1 MSIDDSTSFFD
12 IKVKLDEALS
22 CFGSNNFIETLR
34 IYDLIL
40 KHDSDNITA
49 LYSKGVTYSKMGE
62 SEKAV
67 ISFKQVNKL
76 YPNHPPTVANL
87 AVLLEELNVQEAVDF
102 ANIAAISYPDLEAI
116 NRISKLLENNLIQD
130 DTGPL
135 LISNPVAEE
144 NHYNQESD
152 DDLLNLLSDYITEEI
167 DEIKAQRLLDNGDYI
182 ESVKLWKKIL
192 ENKPQ
197 SSEIWLGLSN
207 ALISAGY
214 LEKGQQCLERS
225 KILTN
230 AVEES
235 FVHGEINNGEVNDED
250 NARLRRASEL
260 ETENKKIYNDKV
272 NTSIEWFNKGTNFL
286 SEGKSIDSIS
296 CFEKAIGGCPQEE
309 IELRVRSQNG
319 RGDALYNLS
328 KYSESILAYHAAI
341 SLDPNLLTGR
351 TLYNMGQSY
360 AFLELYDDGLK
371 CFEQAI
377 NRGLEQDGIEL
388 CKTQINRCKILLRE
402 QKKRLSK

>member
-1 MSIDDSTSFFD
+1 MSIDNSTSSFD
-12 IKVKLDEALS
+12 IKFKFEEALS
-22 CFGSNNFIETLR
+22 YFSSNDFSEAMR
-34 IYDLIL
+34 IYELIL
-40 KHDSDNITA
+40 KNDSDNITA
-49 LYSKGVTYSKMGE
+49 LYSKGVTYSKMGD
-62 SEKAV
+62 SEGAI
-67 ISFKQVNKL
+67 ISFKQLNKIF
-76 YPNHPPTVANL
+76 PNHPPTVANL
-87 AVLLEELNVQEAVDF
+87 AVLLEGVNVEEAIDF
-102 ANIAAISYPDLEAI
+102 ANIAAISYPDLETI
-116 NRISKLLENNLIQD
+116 NRISKLSENNLVKN

-135 LISNPVAEE
+135 LISNPVVDEF
-144 NHYNQESD
+144 NNSRESD
-152 DDLLNLLSDYITEEI
+152 EDLIGLLGDYIIEET
-167 DEIKAQRLLDNGDYI
+167 DEVKAQRLLDNGDFI

-197 SSEIWLGLSN
+197 SPKIWLGLGN

-214 LEKGQQCLERS
+214 LDKGQQCLERS
-225 KILTN
+225 KILTTGVKDSI
-230 AVEES
+230 AGGDERKEE
-235 FVHGEINNGEVNDED
+235 FNNEETDS
-250 NARLRRASEL
+250 LTTTSEL
-260 ETENKKIYNDKV
+260 ESENKKIYNDKV
-272 NTSIEWFNKGTNFL
+272 NISIEWYNKGTNFL

-296 CFEKAIGGCPQEE
+296 CFEKAIGGCPKEE

-360 AFLELYDDGLK
+360 AFLELYEDGLK

-377 NRGLEQDGIEL
+377 NRGLEQDGKEL
-388 CKTQINRCKILLRE
+388 CKTQINRCKVLLRE

>member
-152 DDLLNLLSDYITEEI
+152 DDLLNLLSDYITEET

>member
-1 MSIDDSTSFFD
+1 
-12 IKVKLDEALS
+12 
-22 CFGSNNFIETLR
+22 
-34 IYDLIL
+34 
-40 KHDSDNITA
+40 
-49 LYSKGVTYSKMGE
+49 MGE

>member
-1 MSIDDSTSFFD
+1 MSIDDSTLTFD
-12 IKVKLDEALS
+12 IKAKFEEALS
-22 CFGSNNFIETLR
+22 YFKSDNFIDALR
-34 IYDLIL
+34 IYKLIL
-40 KHDSDNITA
+40 KNDNDNITA
-49 LYSKGVTYSKMGE
+49 LYSKGVTYSKMGD
-62 SEKAV
+62 SERAI
-67 ISFKQVNKL
+67 ISFKQLNKVF
-76 YPNHPPTVANL
+76 PNHPPTVANL
-87 AVLLEELNVQEAVDF
+87 AVLLEDINVEEAVDF
-102 ANIAAISYPDLEAI
+102 ANIAAISYPDLESI
-116 NRISKLLENNLIQD
+116 NRIRKLIESNIIQD

-135 LISNPVAEE
+135 LISNPVV
-144 NHYNQESD
+144 
-152 DDLLNLLSDYITEEI
+152 EEI
-167 DEIKAQRLLDNGDYI
+167 DNIHESDNDLLDLLDDHVTEETAEEMAQRLLDGGDFI

-192 ENKPQ
+192 EDKPQ
-197 SSEIWLGLSN
+197 SSDIWFGLGN

-225 KILTN
+225 KILSTVLKDSLEDDN
-230 AVEES
+230 NKNKEL
-235 FVHGEINNGEVNDED
+235 NNGENDKI
-250 NARLRRASEL
+250 RRVSEL

-272 NTSIEWFNKGTNFL
+272 NTSIEWYNKGTNFL

-296 CFEKAIGGCPQEE
+296 CFEKAIGGCPKEE

>member
-62 SEKAV
+62 SEQAI
-67 ISFKQVNKL
+67 ISFKQVNKI

-87 AVLLEELNVQEAVDF
+87 AVLLEDLNIQEAVDF

-116 NRISKLLENNLIQD
+116 NRICKLLEINLIQD

-144 NHYNQESD
+144 NHDIQESD
-152 DDLLNLLSDYITEEI
+152 DDLLDLLNDYITEET

-225 KILTN
+225 KLLTI
-230 AVEES
+230 AVEDS
-235 FVHGEINNGEVNDED
+235 FVEGEINNGEVNNED
-250 NARLRRASEL
+250 KASLTRASEM

-272 NTSIEWFNKGTNFL
+272 NTSIEWYNKGTNFL

>member
-1 MSIDDSTSFFD
+1 MGIDDSTPFFD
-12 IKVKLDEALS
+12 IKVKFEEALS
-22 CFGSNNFIETLR
+22 YYRSNNYIEALK
-34 IYDLIL
+34 IYKLIL
-40 KHDSDNITA
+40 KNDSDNITA
-49 LYSKGVTYSKMGE
+49 LYSKGVTYSKMGD
-62 SEKAV
+62 SERA
-67 ISFKQVNKL
+67 IMSFKKL
-76 YPNHPPTVANL
+76 NEIFPNHPPTIANL
-87 AVLLEELNVQEAVDF
+87 AVLLEEINIEEAVDF
-102 ANIAAISYPDLEAI
+102 ANIAAISYPDLETI
-116 NRISKLLENNLIQD
+116 NRISKLLENNIIQD
-130 DTGPL
+130 DSGPL
-135 LISNPVAEE
+135 LISNPVVEE
-144 NHYNQESD
+144 IKNFQESD
-152 DDLLNLLSDYITEEI
+152 DDLLDLLGDYITEET
-167 DEIKAQRLLDNGDYI
+167 DEVKAQRLLDDGDFI

-214 LEKGQQCLERS
+214 LDKGQQCLERS
-225 KILTN
+225 KILATV
-230 AVEES
+230 VEDS
-235 FVHGEINNGEVNDED
+235 FVDDDKKNGELNSEEIDSS
-250 NARLRRASEL
+250 RRASEL
-260 ETENKKIYNDKV
+260 ETENTKIYNDKV
-272 NTSIEWFNKGTNFL
+272 NISIEWYNKGTNFL

-296 CFEKAIGGCPQEE
+296 CFEKAIGGCPKEE

-319 RGDALYNLS
+319 RGDALYNLT

-341 SLDPNLLTGR
+341 SLEPNLLTGR

-388 CKTQINRCKILLRE
+388 CKTQINRCKVLLRE

>member
-1 MSIDDSTSFFD
+1 
-12 IKVKLDEALS
+12 
-22 CFGSNNFIETLR
+22 
-34 IYDLIL
+34 
-40 KHDSDNITA
+40 
-49 LYSKGVTYSKMGE
+49 
-62 SEKAV
+62 
-67 ISFKQVNKL
+67 
-76 YPNHPPTVANL
+76 
-87 AVLLEELNVQEAVDF
+87 
-102 ANIAAISYPDLEAI
+102 
-116 NRISKLLENNLIQD
+116 
-130 DTGPL
+130 
-135 LISNPVAEE
+135 
-144 NHYNQESD
+144 
-152 DDLLNLLSDYITEEI
+152 LLSDYITEET